1 MQQRRLGKNGP
12 AVSAIGLGCMGMS
25 EFYGETDEPESLA
38 TLDRALE
45 LGINFFDTAD
55 VYGPHRNEELLG
67 KFLKGKRDK
76 VVLATKFGILRGSD
90 PNSRG
95 VNGKPDYV
103 RSACDDSLRRLGTDH
118 IDLYYQHRV
127 DPNTPIEET
136 IGALAGLVSAGK
148 VRYIGLSEAS
158 PETIRRAHA
167 IHPVT
172 ALQTEYSLFSRDP
185 ETELLPLTRELGIT
199 FVAYSPLGRG
209 LITGSIQ
216 KREDL
221 AADDWRRTSP
231 RFNDEALRKNVEYV
245 HRVESMAT
253 RKGVTPSQLALA
265 WVLAQG
271 DDIVPIPGTKRRK
284 YLEQN
289 VAAVSIQLSP
299 EELSDLDRAVPRGA
313 IQGDRYAKEM
323 MRYVHG

>member
-1 MQQRRLGKNGP
+1 
-12 AVSAIGLGCMGMS
+12 
-25 EFYGETDEPESLA
+25 
-38 TLDRALE
+38 
-45 LGINFFDTAD
+45 
-55 VYGPHRNEELLG
+55 
-67 KFLKGKRDK
+67 
-76 VVLATKFGILRGSD
+76 
-90 PNSRG
+90 
-95 VNGKPDYV
+95 
-103 RSACDDSLRRLGTDH
+103 LGTDH

-136 IGALAGLVSAGK
+136 VGALGELVSAGK
-148 VRYIGLSEAS
+148 VRYIGLSEAK
-158 PETIRRAHA
+158 PDTIRRAYDV
-167 IHPVT
+167 HPVA

-185 ETELLPLTRELGIT
+185 ETELLPLTRQLGIS

-231 RFNDEALRKNVEYV
+231 RFDGVALSRNVEYV
-245 HRVESMAT
+245 HRVEAIAA

-271 DDIVPIPGTKRRK
+271 DDIIPIPGTKRRK

-289 VAAVSIQLSP
+289 VAAVDIRLSP
-299 EELSDLDRAVPRGA
+299 EELEELNNAVPRGA
-313 IQGDRYAKEM
+313 IEGDRYAKEM
-323 MRYVHG
+323 MQYIHG

>member
-1 MQQRRLGKNGP
+1 VNGRPEYVQKCCAESLKRLG
-12 AVSAIGLGCMGMS
+12 VS
-25 EFYGETDEPESLA
+25 T
-38 TLDRALE
+38 
-45 LGINFFDTAD
+45 
-55 VYGPHRNEELLG
+55 
-67 KFLKGKRDK
+67 
-76 VVLATKFGILRGSD
+76 
-90 PNSRG
+90 
-95 VNGKPDYV
+95 
-103 RSACDDSLRRLGTDH
+103 

-127 DPNTPIEET
+127 DPNTPIEDT
-136 IGALAGLVSAGK
+136 VGALAELVSAGK

-158 PETIRRAHA
+158 PETIRRAHSV
-167 IHPVT
+167 HPVT

-185 ETELLPLTRELGIT
+185 ESELLPLTRELGIT

-221 AADDWRRTSP
+221 PADDWRRTSP
-231 RFNDEALRKNVEYV
+231 RFEDEALRKNVEYV
-245 HRVESMAT
+245 HRVESMAA

-289 VAAVSIQLSP
+289 VAAVDIRLSA
-299 EELSDLDRAVPRGA
+299 EELAELDENVPRGA

-323 MRYVHG
+323 MRYIHG